1 MENPEHTTP
10 PWAAW
15 TDDQLLQNLATET
28 EAAKGRIY
36 QLDNA
41 TQVDSVELAN
51 CKLLLKREDLSKV
64 HSYKWRGAFNKIKSL
79 HDSGFT
85 GTLVAASA
93 GNHAQGVAISAA
105 DMKLNA
111 TVFMPRS
118 TPLLKQESVK
128 ELGGAFVEIRLC
140 GDSFEE
146 AAQHALEFATQ
157 TGGIVIPPY
166 DDLQVIAGQS
176 TIGVEIADA
185 GLEPTHVFLP
195 IGGGGMASGVASV
208 LRARFPNIKL
218 IGVEAENQNSM
229 GLSIRTGSRQKIE
242 WLDRFCDG
250 TAVSIPGAL
259 NFRLCQHLLDAC
271 IPVSNDQVCE
281 AIQFLWQKMRVIVEP
296 SAGIGVAAAL
306 QASLSKDDRPL
317 TILSGSNV
325 DFMMLPK
332 IAKRGQAQRPETRYY
347 AFEIGERPGA
357 LSSLLDRFF
366 GTMNIIDFQY
376 GQVEND
382 RAYPVIGI
390 EVPYSAIDQLDDFLA
405 APGIPQHAEVTG
417 SAASDFRVIPF
428 NVDLLKLPFFAV
440 IEFANRPGALRE
452 FMRFASKYAGV
463 CYMNYTDTGQT
474 EGQALMGFDFENIAR
489 QSEFFGWLDESQ
501 TKFEKVDIEVIRHFT
516 GSTNSPR
523 SWQDIA
529 PSLIRSKANPASES

>member
-1 MENPEHTTP
+1 MENQKHATAI
-10 PWAAW
+10 WAEW
-15 TDDQLLQNLATET
+15 SDEQLLKNLAAET
-28 EAAKGRIY
+28 EAACGRIY
-36 QLDNA
+36 KLDQP

-51 CKLLLKREDLSKV
+51 CDLLLKREDLSKV

-79 HDSGFT
+79 HDSGFG
-85 GTLVAASA
+85 GTMVAASA

-105 DMKLNA
+105 DMKLKA

-118 TPLLKQESVK
+118 TPLLKQQSVK
-128 ELGGAFVEIRLC
+128 QLGGAFVEIRLC

-146 AAQHALEFATQ
+146 AAQHATEFAVQ
-157 TGGIVIPPY
+157 SGGLVIPPY
-166 DDLQVIAGQS
+166 DDLHVVAGQS
-176 TIGVEIADA
+176 TIAVEIAEA
-185 GLEPTHVFLP
+185 GLEPTHAFLP

-208 LRARFPNIKL
+208 LRARFPKIKL

-229 GLSIRTGSRQKIE
+229 GSSIQNGARKKIE

-250 TAVSIPGAL
+250 TAVAIPGAL
-259 NFRLCQHLLDAC
+259 NFRLCKLLLDDC
-271 IPVSNDQVCE
+271 ITVSNDQVCE
-281 AIQFLWQKMRVIVEP
+281 AIQFLWQKLRVVVEP

-306 QASLSKDDRPL
+306 QAKLSKQDRPL

-376 GQVEND
+376 GQVERD

-390 EVPYSAIDQLDDFLA
+390 EVPYSAIDQLNDFLA

-417 SAASDFRVIPF
+417 TAAADFRVIPF

-452 FMRFASKYAGV
+452 FMRFASEYAGV

-489 QSEFFGWLDESQ
+489 QTEFFGWLDESQ

-516 GSTNSPR
+516 GSTDSPR
-523 SWQDIA
+523 TWKDIA
-529 PSLIRSKANPASES
+529 SSLIRSPSKPANDP